1 MAVLNHQL
9 MFPGSESKVCT
20 EVIILDD
27 VMLEQTESF
36 HVNITFTKPYSH
48 VRFTPQPRNPTPR
61 VLKETIIIRN
71 DDGE

>member
-1 MAVLNHQL
+1 
-9 MFPGSESKVCT
+9 MFPGSERKVCT

-36 HVNITFTKPYSH
+36 RVNITFTKPYSH
-48 VRFTPQPRNPTPR
+48 VQFTKQPGDPMPR
-61 VLKETIIIRN
+61 VLKEMIIIRN